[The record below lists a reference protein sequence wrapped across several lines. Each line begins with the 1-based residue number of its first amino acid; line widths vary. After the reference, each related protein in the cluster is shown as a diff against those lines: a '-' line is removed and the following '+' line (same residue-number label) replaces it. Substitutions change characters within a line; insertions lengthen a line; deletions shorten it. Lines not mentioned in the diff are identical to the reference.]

1 MLRRAIKAVLRN
13 FYSFAI
19 RGEEESPGA
28 GRWRD
33 VTAHFHSGWQLEL
46 KEWMRVH
53 NIQDDNAFKT
63 KHDMDN
69 AISQDITGNDPI
81 DFMEFGV
88 HKGAGIKRWMGLNGN
103 PESRFF
109 GFDTFSGLPE
119 AWAELP
125 QGGLDVG
132 GNIPVSDDDRVE
144 FVAGLFQDTLAPFL
158 ETFKPRNRLVI
169 RLDADLYSSTL
180 FVLASLDRFVEPG
193 TIIIFDQFSYL
204 PHEFSAFVDYT
215 RSFYRDY
222 EVFAYTHNLL
232 KMTIIIK

>member
-169 RLDADLYSSTL
+169 RL
-180 FVLASLDRFVEPG
+180 
-193 TIIIFDQFSYL
+193 
-204 PHEFSAFVDYT
+204 
-215 RSFYRDY
+215 
-222 EVFAYTHNLL
+222 
-232 KMTIIIK
+232 